1 MDQKT
6 RRKNVKTFKLK
17 NILMQTK
24 KELLS
29 QKKLNLILGH
39 LKQKQNGKDESD
51 KHKKAKLL
59 IGLEVY
65 DYRYLSDG
73 NQTTQIRNL

>member
-39 LKQKQNGKDESD
+39 LK
-51 KHKKAKLL
+51 
-59 IGLEVY
+59 
-65 DYRYLSDG
+65 
-73 NQTTQIRNL
+73 